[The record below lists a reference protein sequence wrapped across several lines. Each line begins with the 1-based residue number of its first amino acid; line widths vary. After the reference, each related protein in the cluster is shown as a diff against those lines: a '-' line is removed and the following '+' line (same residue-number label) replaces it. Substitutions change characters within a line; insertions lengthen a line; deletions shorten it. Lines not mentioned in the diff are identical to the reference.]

1 MIQNRK
7 IIGLTGNIAS
17 GKSTVSKFLIKKG
30 FYVIDADVISRE
42 AVAKGTE
49 GLSKIRKHFGDDV
62 LLENGELDR
71 KKLGRIV
78 FGDKDKLQQLN
89 HILHPIIRR
98 RIIRAIEKS
107 DEKIVFLDAALIY
120 ESGLDEMIDSVWFVS
135 IPPEIQI
142 QRLIERDHKT
152 RQEALN
158 VIDSQGKQED
168 KLKKA
173 DVIINNTGTKDEL
186 YEQVETI
193 LKNLGL
199 DNAESSNYN

>member
-107 DEKIVFLDAALIY
+107 DE
-120 ESGLDEMIDSVWFVS
+120 
-135 IPPEIQI
+135 
-142 QRLIERDHKT
+142 
-152 RQEALN
+152 
-158 VIDSQGKQED
+158 
-168 KLKKA
+168 
-173 DVIINNTGTKDEL
+173 
-186 YEQVETI
+186 
-193 LKNLGL
+193 
-199 DNAESSNYN
+199 

>member
-1 MIQNRK
+1 MIQNKK

-42 AVAKGTE
+42 VVAKGTE

-78 FGDKDKLQQLN
+78 FSNKEKLEQLN

-107 DEKIVFLDAALIY
+107 DERIVFLDAALIY

-142 QRLIERDHKT
+142 QRLIERDYKT

-173 DVIINNTGTKDEL
+173 NVVINNTGTKFG
-186 YEQVETI
+186 T
-193 LKNLGL
+193 
-199 DNAESSNYN
+199 

>member
-1 MIQNRK
+1 MIQNKK

-42 AVAKGTE
+42 VVAKGTE

-78 FGDKDKLQQLN
+78 FSNKEKLEQLN

-107 DEKIVFLDAALIY
+107 DERIVFLDAALIY

-142 QRLIERDHKT
+142 QRLIERDYKT

-173 DVIINNTGTKDEL
+173 NVVINNTGTKYEL

>member
-1 MIQNRK
+1 MN
-7 IIGLTGNIAS
+7 
-17 GKSTVSKFLIKKG
+17 
-30 FYVIDADVISRE
+30 
-42 AVAKGTE
+42 
-49 GLSKIRKHFGDDV
+49 
-62 LLENGELDR
+62 
-71 KKLGRIV
+71 
-78 FGDKDKLQQLN
+78 
-89 HILHPIIRR
+89 
-98 RIIRAIEKS
+98 
-107 DEKIVFLDAALIY
+107 

>member
-173 DVIINNTGTKDEL
+173 DVIINNTSTKDEL